1 MNSQLY
7 LIRYTFPFRKSI
19 DMLNLAQYAKLFA
32 GLLAIA
38 NPLGVIP
45 LFVSMTANQ
54 NTQQRYKTINV
65 VAYGV
70 ATILLV
76 ALFCGESLLEFFGIT
91 IDAFQV
97 GGGILI
103 LLMAIAMLHAKTSN
117 IQQTDEEAHE
127 SIVKESVAIV
137 PLATPL
143 LAGPGAISTVILA
156 AHKSTGVMHYMIIA
170 GGILLLSLLVWCA
183 LRLSPWVAARISAT
197 GINIFTR
204 IMGLILTAIAVEF
217 IAAGIKG
224 LFPVL
229 A

>member
-1 MNSQLY
+1 MSDT
-7 LIRYTFPFRKSI
+7 RST
-19 DMLNLAQYAKLFA
+19 DMLDLAQYAKLLA

-45 LFVSMTANQ
+45 LFISMTANE
-54 NTQQRYKTINV
+54 NIEQRSTTINM
-65 VAYGV
+65 VALGV
-70 ATILLV
+70 GTILLV
-76 ALFCGESLLEFFGIT
+76 ALFFGELLFAFFGIT

-103 LLMAIAMLHAKTSN
+103 LLMAVSMLHAKTSS

-127 SIVKESVAIV
+127 SIAKESVAIV

-143 LAGPGAISTVILA
+143 LAGPGAISAVILA
-156 AHKSTGVMHYMIIA
+156 AQTSTGVMHYMIVA
-170 GGILLLSLLVWCA
+170 GGVLLLALLVWGA
-183 LRLSPWVAARISAT
+183 LRLSPWLAARISAT

-204 IMGLILTAIAVEF
+204 IMGLILMAIAVEF
-217 IAAGIKG
+217 IASGIKG
-224 LFPVL
+224 LFPGL